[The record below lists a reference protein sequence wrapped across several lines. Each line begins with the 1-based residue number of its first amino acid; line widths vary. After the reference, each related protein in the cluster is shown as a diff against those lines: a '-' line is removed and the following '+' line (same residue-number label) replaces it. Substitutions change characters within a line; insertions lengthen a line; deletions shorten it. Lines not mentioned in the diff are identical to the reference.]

1 MIMASGKKRKLP
13 DPVRFDPF
21 EFETY
26 GEFEIAVDPLVEM
39 VAREMRQRLSREVQ
53 KLPRPVLI
61 HFLLCKFHPS
71 ASPASRLRRVLLQE
85 KVLYLLPRT
94 PHGRC
99 DLPELIEIGRRV
111 LQGSTQ
117 WAAAGEIAEENA
129 TSNASARHALR
140 KRIYDL
146 YLRHA
151 AVYQR
156 LAQAPDTEADVDE
169 IIKEVLTLDLL
180 PEVFA
185 DIKAGALC

>member
-1 MIMASGKKRKLP
+1 MASGKKPKPP
-13 DPVRFDPF
+13 DPVRFDPTLI
-21 EFETY
+21 ETY
-26 GEFEIAVDPLVEM
+26 GELDIDVDPLVEM

-53 KLPRPVLI
+53 KLPRTLLN

-71 ASPASRLRRVLLQE
+71 ASPASRLRRVLLRE
-85 KVLYLLPRT
+85 EVRYLLPRI
-94 PHGRC
+94 PRGRC

-111 LQGSTQ
+111 LQGSTR
-117 WAAAGEIAEENA
+117 WAAAGEIVDEDAN
-129 TSNASARHALR
+129 SNASVRHALR

-146 YLRHA
+146 YCQHA

-156 LAQAPDTEADVDE
+156 MAQAPDTEAEVDE
-169 IIKEVLTLDLL
+169 ILKEVLTLDLL

>member
-1 MIMASGKKRKLP
+1 MASGKKRRLP

-21 EFETY
+21 EFEIY
-26 GEFEIAVDPLVEM
+26 GELEIAVDPLVEM

-71 ASPASRLRRVLLQE
+71 ASPASRLRRVLLRE
-85 KVLYLLPRT
+85 EVRYLLPRI
-94 PHGRC
+94 PRGRC

-151 AVYQR
+151 AVYER
-156 LAQAPDTEADVDE
+156 IAQAPDMEADVYE

>member
-1 MIMASGKKRKLP
+1 MIMASGKKPKPLA
-13 DPVRFDPF
+13 PVRFDPF
-21 EFETY
+21 EFET
-26 GEFEIAVDPLVEM
+26 EFEIAVDPLVEM
-39 VAREMRQRLSREVQ
+39 VAREMRQRLSREVL

-140 KRIYDL
+140 KRIYDP

-151 AVYQR
+151 AVYER
-156 LAQAPDTEADVDE
+156 IAQAPDMEADVDE